1 MKLCIFYQVD
11 EIEYDV
17 DLDFLKPK
25 AEPTPE
31 PNIEPQTKPV
41 SQVPAVDRKLKPN
54 LVNSNKANVTSKN
67 SEESSNFVQ
76 QKVPSA
82 TPIVPDRAS
91 KPTTVS
97 STETNSRPTP
107 VSNSSQGE
115 AAQVAAEHK
124 QLQELMN
131 RKQVEYTVFKK
142 DNERM
147 IAEHKARQ
155 ARLESDQKA
164 LDNIQN
170 SKDKQ
175 LRETADLMRQ
185 KRKIEEEL
193 RQLEK
198 EREARN
204 SEGQKRY
211 IPFKCACSMS
221 RATHLI
227 TMICVCLFAYG
238 PLETLFQISE

>member
-1 MKLCIFYQVD
+1 MLNRSIPCDYFQFIKTQINDKSFIVKFYIFYSV
-11 EIEYDV
+11 EKVEYDV

-25 AEPTPE
+25 AEPTPAR
-31 PNIEPQTKPV
+31 NIEPQTKPV
-41 SQVPAVDRKLKPN
+41 SQVPTVDRKLKPN
-54 LVNSNKANVTSKN
+54 LDNSNKVNVTSKN
-67 SEESSNFVQ
+67 SEESSNSVP
-76 QKVPSA
+76 QKTPSA
-82 TPIVPDRAS
+82 TPVVPDRTS
-91 KPTTVS
+91 KPTTGS

-107 VSNSSQGE
+107 VSNSSLGE

-131 RKQVEYTVFKK
+131 RKQVEYKAFKK

-164 LDNIQN
+164 LDDIQN
-170 SKDKQ
+170 LKDKQ

-198 EREARN
+198 EREVQN
-204 SEGQKRY
+204 SEEQKR
-211 IPFKCACSMS
+211 
-221 RATHLI
+221 
-227 TMICVCLFAYG
+227 
-238 PLETLFQISE
+238 